1 MFDKQEMFIE
11 YIFTMD
17 DGKILQYKINFSRPR
32 PAILD
37 KSDYPAWTELGFKQ
51 CGNCPLSTVEYSH
64 CPVAIDAKE
73 IILGFKEI
81 LSCSTAN
88 VRVVTPER
96 EFFKRCDAQTGL
108 RALIGFV
115 MATSA
120 CPILSRMRGMA
131 HYHLPFASI
140 DEIVFR
146 VTSSYLLG
154 QYYVYQEGGTA
165 DLELN
170 GLKKH
175 YKDLLTVNYDFLQRI
190 RAASEADSNLD
201 VLSTLF
207 SISSLLSVSL
217 EQHLQKLKP
226 LFVDIPI
233 QMPPT
238 EDVGNLLMPAEEG
251 IDSDTSKKTV
261 ES

>member
-1 MFDKQEMFIE
+1 MIDNQEMFIE
-11 YIFTMD
+11 YTFTMD
-17 DGKILQYKINFSRPR
+17 DGKTLHYKINFFRPR
-32 PAILD
+32 ADVLD
-37 KSDYPAWTELGFKQ
+37 KADYPEWTELGFKQ
-51 CGNCPLSTVEYSH
+51 CGNCPLSTKDYSH

-73 IILGFKEI
+73 IILGFREI
-81 LSCSTAN
+81 LSCSATN
-88 VRVVTPER
+88 VRVITPDR
-96 EFFKRCDAQTGL
+96 EYFKRCDAQTGL

-115 MATSA
+115 MATST

-131 HYHLPFASI
+131 HYHLPFATI

-154 QYYVYQEGGTA
+154 QYYVYQDGGKA

-170 GLKKH
+170 GLKRH
-175 YKDLLTVNYDFLQRI
+175 YKDLLTLNYDFLQRI

-217 EQHLQKLKP
+217 EQHLLKLKP
-226 LFVDIPI
+226 LFVDIP
-233 QMPPT
+233 QF
-238 EDVGNLLMPAEEG
+238 
-251 IDSDTSKKTV
+251 
-261 ES
+261 

>member
-1 MFDKQEMFIE
+1 MTNKKNLLDKPDMFIE

-17 DGKILQYKINFSRPR
+17 DGKVLHYKINFSRPR
-32 PAILD
+32 ASVLD
-37 KSDYPAWTELGFKQ
+37 KSEYPDWTELGFKQ
-51 CGNCPLSTVEYSH
+51 CGNCPLSTKQFSH

-73 IILGFKEI
+73 IILGFREI
-81 LSCSTAN
+81 LSCSATN
-88 VRVVTPER
+88 VRVITPER
-96 EFFKRCDAQTGL
+96 EYFKRCDAQTGL

-120 CPILSRMRGMA
+120 CPTLSRMRGMA

-146 VTSSYLLG
+146 VTSSYLLS
-154 QYYVYQEGGTA
+154 QYYIFQDGGQA

-175 YKDLLTVNYDFLQRI
+175 FKELLTLNYDFLQRI

-217 EQHLQKLKP
+217 EQHLVKLKP
-226 LFVDIPI
+226 LFVDIS
-233 QMPPT
+233 QQWY
-238 EDVGNLLMPAEEG
+238 
-251 IDSDTSKKTV
+251 
-261 ES
+261 

>member
-1 MFDKQEMFIE
+1 MFNDKEMFIE
-11 YIFTMD
+11 YTFTMD
-17 DGKILQYKINFSRPR
+17 DGKFLNYKINFSRPR
-32 PAILD
+32 PDILD
-37 KSDYPAWTELGFKQ
+37 QTEYPSWTQLGFKQ
-51 CGNCPLSTVEYSH
+51 CGNCPLDPKDYSH

-73 IILGFKEI
+73 IILGFREI
-81 LSCSTAN
+81 LSCSTTDVKVN
-88 VRVVTPER
+88 TPER
-96 EFFKRCDAQTGL
+96 EYFKRCDAQTGL

-120 CPILSRMRGMA
+120 CPILAKMRGMA

-146 VTSSYLLG
+146 VTSSYLLS
-154 QYYVYQEGGTA
+154 QYYHHQDGNKA
-165 DLELN
+165 DWDLT
-170 GLKKH
+170 GLKQH
-175 YKDLLTVNYDFLQRI
+175 YKEMITLNYDFLQRI

-226 LFVDIPI
+226 LFVDNTIQKIPR
-233 QMPPT
+233 
-238 EDVGNLLMPAEEG
+238 L
-251 IDSDTSKKTV
+251 SS
-261 ES
+261 